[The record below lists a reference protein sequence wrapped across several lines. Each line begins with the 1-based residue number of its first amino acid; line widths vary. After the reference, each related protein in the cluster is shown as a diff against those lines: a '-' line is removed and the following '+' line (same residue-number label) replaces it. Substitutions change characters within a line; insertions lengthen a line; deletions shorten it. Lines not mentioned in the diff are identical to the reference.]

1 MADEIIDYN
10 EEELMTKLRA
20 KRRFRGLLIAINFV
34 LLGYLI
40 YQIGSSIANLV
51 KSAKKVEGIV
61 AILDKSQKES
71 LGIYDQYVKEDKVL
85 DCDFAIYGEKIYF
98 TKDVF
103 NKSDLKPVDD
113 VQILKMETDSDNTIF
128 REALH
133 YDNVETS
140 LDSGIS
146 LLYDKQNKPLEQ
158 GDYLFYS
165 DYVSTQDFGNVLRV
179 KNQLDMQYEIYS
191 KPLENDMR
199 IKTTIYAY
207 KHNPAL
213 VMNVEYVTVLPDNYY
228 DAIIIGDE
236 DKATI
241 WKNEHFKDLQVL
253 IKNEMS
259 EKEMFEV
266 HTSEIY
272 KIVDDVEDNQEH
284 IIYSSSLLND
294 GYQNSDN
301 RFIIQNYGYVN
312 NDGYMSEFNNEHY
325 AGKKAYIIEW

>member
-103 NKSDLKPVDD
+103 NKRNLKPVDD

-133 YDNVETS
+133 YDNVEPS
-140 LDSGIS
+140 LNSGIS

-179 KNQLDMQYEIYS
+179 KNQLDMQYEIADESQVGVKIDQEAVPVQNHVKGVCGMLGLEPLYLACEGRMVVIVPAEQAQAILDTLHTLPYS
-191 KPLENDMR
+191 QN
-199 IKTTIYAY
+199 A
-207 KHNPAL
+207 
-213 VMNVEYVTVLPDNYY
+213 
-228 DAIIIGDE
+228 AIIGEVTQDHVGKVVMKTSIG
-236 DKATI
+236 
-241 WKNEHFKDLQVL
+241 
-253 IKNEMS
+253 S
-259 EKEMFEV
+259 E
-266 HTSEIY
+266 T
-272 KIVDDVEDNQEH
+272 
-284 IIYSSSLLND
+284 LLPSPS
-294 GYQNSDN
+294 GELLP
-301 RFIIQNYGYVN
+301 RIC
-312 NDGYMSEFNNEHY
+312 
-325 AGKKAYIIEW
+325 